1 MKRYDKY
8 DYLTNKMNKKK
19 IEDDKVKE
27 DKTKKDKAKKP
38 VSKVEKKVKS
48 VDSEPN
54 KKPKKTK
61 KEDVPTTKNSEV
73 RMKKSGVEVFPL
85 SEKGG
90 VEVFPF
96 STQPHKISLWE
107 KIKLFVKSFKRQ

>member
-19 IEDDKVKE
+19 IEE

-61 KEDVPTTKNSEV
+61 KEDVPTTKDSKV

-90 VEVFPF
+90 FVSSF

>member
-1 MKRYDKY
+1 MKRYDKF

-19 IEDDKVKE
+19 IEE
-27 DKTKKDKAKKP
+27 DKAKKD
-38 VSKVEKKVKS
+38 KVEKPVPKVKKKVKS
-48 VDSEPN
+48 VDSEPK

-61 KEDVPTTKNSEV
+61 KEDIPITKNSEV
-73 RMKKSGVEVFPL
+73 RMKKSGIEVFPL

-90 VEVFPF
+90 VEVFPL
-96 STQPHKISLWE
+96 STQPQKISLWE

>member
-38 VSKVEKKVKS
+38 VPKVEKKVKS

-61 KEDVPTTKNSEV
+61 KEDIPITKNSEV

-90 VEVFPF
+90 FVSSF